1 VRNLSPGT
9 AHKKKKTKI
18 QPQVHTFSQA
28 DKLQVRLKN
37 YKIQDTDTFASRPNA
52 NVSIASAGHL
62 FGIYAAPRL
71 PTESWENQT
80 DSQAQTVRP
89 TREPY
94 LAYNILTIQRI
105 LHLLPPSG
113 GDRSCNAL
121 KIVHFLLQL
130 KL

>member
-1 VRNLSPGT
+1 VQAKELN
-9 AHKKKKTKI
+9 
-18 QPQVHTFSQA
+18 SQ
-28 DKLQVRLKN
+28 
-37 YKIQDTDTFASRPNA
+37 KIQDTDTFASRPNA

-71 PTESWENQT
+71 PAESWENQA
-80 DSQAQTVRP
+80 DSQTFWP

-113 GDRSCNAL
+113 GDRSCSAL
-121 KIVHFLLQL
+121 KNIYVSILVSILC
-130 KL
+130 